1 MNNMKEM
8 VFGFVP
14 TQFDGTEYVITE
26 EKLGTLPLPA
36 SYSYL
41 PFMSPIMDQG
51 STSTCVPHSISAVYD
66 YYIAMNHPELTN
78 NGQFKNSGISIQQI
92 YKSRTNF
99 GEGMSY
105 KEAFSFCLHKGVVTE
120 QEYKQKKLDNPMK
133 IYMYGRLMSMEVLKR
148 ALVANGP
155 CPIATM
161 VRNIDRSDFWNGS
174 GNYGGHAT
182 CLVGYSDKKEA
193 FILRNSWGK
202 SFGSGGYTW
211 FPYSDFNKILE
222 AWTVLI

>member
-78 NGQFKNSGISIQQI
+78 NGQFVVYSG
-92 YKSRTNF
+92 T
-99 GEGMSY
+99 
-105 KEAFSFCLHKGVVTE
+105 T
-120 QEYKQKKLDNPMK
+120 
-133 IYMYGRLMSMEVLKR
+133 
-148 ALVANGP
+148 ALAH
-155 CPIATM
+155 
-161 VRNIDRSDFWNGS
+161 S
-174 GNYGGHAT
+174 GNDLTA
-182 CLVGYSDKKEA
+182 V
-193 FILRNSWGK
+193 NV
-202 SFGSGGYTW
+202 
-211 FPYSDFNKILE
+211 
-222 AWTVLI
+222 TVTIENINF